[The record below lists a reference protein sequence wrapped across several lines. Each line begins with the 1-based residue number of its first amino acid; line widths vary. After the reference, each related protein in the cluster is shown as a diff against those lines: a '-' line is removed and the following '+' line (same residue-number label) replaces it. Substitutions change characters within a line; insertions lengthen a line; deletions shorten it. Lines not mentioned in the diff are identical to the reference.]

1 MERPTVEAGGGP
13 ATAPRYDRE
22 NDADDIGTHHEQSM
36 QALSAIARGR
46 KRQREASPSPGDQH
60 RDKHGP
66 LAENIDT
73 GPTKEEKTQDNSGSD
88 DVVSGS
94 DDMGDIYR
102 SSDLESVEDPLD
114 SASMQDEE
122 VLPVTLKDAQ
132 VFRAVRRAVDLIQ
145 HEVLEDL
152 EEVANKQTT
161 KADKAVERIENLA
174 LEMSIFQDI
183 AMALDGDVRGIQ
195 AVLKD
200 AKLSSQQHSHVA
212 TQDQQIAAGNLSSEM
227 AKLREIVGQLQEENA
242 VQAEAIKE
250 LREDL
255 DEALRPG
262 NRNGDQQHAEV
273 GGWVEVV
280 GVTREPWWK
289 GRP

>member
-1 MERPTVEAGGGP
+1 
-13 ATAPRYDRE
+13 
-22 NDADDIGTHHEQSM
+22 
-36 QALSAIARGR
+36 
-46 KRQREASPSPGDQH
+46 
-60 RDKHGP
+60 
-66 LAENIDT
+66 
-73 GPTKEEKTQDNSGSD
+73 
-88 DVVSGS
+88 
-94 DDMGDIYR
+94 
-102 SSDLESVEDPLD
+102 
-114 SASMQDEE
+114 
-122 VLPVTLKDAQ
+122 
-132 VFRAVRRAVDLIQ
+132 
-145 HEVLEDL
+145 
-152 EEVANKQTT
+152 
-161 KADKAVERIENLA
+161 
-174 LEMSIFQDI
+174 
-183 AMALDGDVRGIQ
+183 MALDGDVRGIQ